1 MPYRCCIQER
11 QIGNNDEGCILMVVD
26 ICFGFFYLVSI
37 VAIAAIVS
45 IASIV
50 SIVLLFG
57 VFGCVRR

>member
-11 QIGNNDEGCILMVVD
+11 QIGKNDEGCILMVVD

-37 VAIAAIVS
+37 VAIA
-45 IASIV
+45 SIV

-57 VFGCVRR
+57 VFVFVRR